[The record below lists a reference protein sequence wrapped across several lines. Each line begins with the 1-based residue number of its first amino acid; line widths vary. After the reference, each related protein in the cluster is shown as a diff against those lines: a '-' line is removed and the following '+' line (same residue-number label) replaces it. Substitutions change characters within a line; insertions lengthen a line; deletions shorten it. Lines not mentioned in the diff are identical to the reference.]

1 MPLSFFQTSNELCQK
16 PYGKAIQTKALLI
29 DFLNLHGNTLVLQK
43 NLFLFLSQWKKFYN
57 LTFADTF
64 KVYCCVLY

>member
-1 MPLSFFQTSNELCQK
+1 MSLSFFQTSNELCQK

-43 NLFLFLSQWKKFYN
+43 KFVSFSFSVKEILQPHFCWYI
-57 LTFADTF
+57 
-64 KVYCCVLY
+64 